1 MESLGEYLPSLILLV
16 PLLAFL
22 EACAVVGV
30 FVSGVFLLSTS
41 AYLFTQTDTSLML
54 IAALAFVGAFIGDHS
69 GYLLG
74 RLAGP
79 RLWETKLLT
88 RYHNQRTR
96 ALELLEKS
104 ALLTVCAGR
113 LTPALRSLTPIVAG
127 LSGLSPARFTAYD
140 VVACSI
146 WATGLVVI
154 LQGLDS
160 FS

>member
-1 MESLGEYLPSLILLV
+1 MKN
-16 PLLAFL
+16 
-22 EACAVVGV
+22 
-30 FVSGVFLLSTS
+30 FVS
-41 AYLFTQTDTSLML
+41 
-54 IAALAFVGAFIGDHS
+54 HS

-74 RLAGP
+74 KLAGP
-79 RLWETKLLT
+79 KLWETKFFT

-96 ALELLEKS
+96 ALELIEKS

-140 VVACSI
+140 IVACSI

-154 LQGLDS
+154 LKGLDTLT
-160 FS
+160 